1 MSTQNSRNKNTIKKI
16 KLDDVDK
23 DVNSIAEYKRCATLR
38 YCKENDTKKHQL
50 DEVSISKKLHNLGL
64 YSFFLINY

>member
-23 DVNSIAEYKRCATLR
+23 DVNSIAEYKRCAFLR
-38 YCKENDTKKHQL
+38 YCKEK
-50 DEVSISKKLHNLGL
+50 
-64 YSFFLINY
+64 